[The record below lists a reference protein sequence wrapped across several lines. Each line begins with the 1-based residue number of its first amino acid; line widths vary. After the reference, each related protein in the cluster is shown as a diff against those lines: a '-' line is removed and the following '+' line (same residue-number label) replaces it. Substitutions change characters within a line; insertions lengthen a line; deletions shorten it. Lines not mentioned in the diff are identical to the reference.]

1 TTDSGKERFFAL
13 LRSMGI
19 ERPRLKVLPVF
30 QIGAEAER
38 GGAYESW
45 QQLKEGDVP
54 EEGWDHLQCS
64 ACRMVT
70 DQGVWVCPILV
81 NEPTAKMGETLT
93 DTLGAFPLE
102 HPACWTC
109 HVYGGVYSNHLALA
123 AVLEEAARRGAEAV
137 YCLGD
142 LGAFGPSP
150 EKVRPLLAQGSVLAI
165 QGNYEESLASGREDC
180 NCGYTDPRDN
190 HFAEI
195 SYRYT
200 ERNSSPDFKAW
211 MGTLPRRRR
220 VRVGNRELLL
230 VHGSPRRVNEFL
242 FQSTSPAPFLEVL
255 LDQNRCDGI
264 LCTHTGLQWHRRLA
278 SGRDVVN
285 VGVIG
290 RPANDGTTSVWF
302 AMLETREAPEDHLGV
317 ELLPLRYDHE
327 GLAAEMRR
335 EKLPEEFVETVLT
348 GWWTTCLE
356 ILPARERAAS
366 RF

>member
-1 TTDSGKERFFAL
+1 MSNRTPRDFDEQERQAREKLTAHRGMATWGEKLVPLGDFRRAAAGTGAKLSAEDRDAALSAYRAPAADST
-13 LRSMGI
+13 
-19 ERPRLKVLPVF
+19 PV
-30 QIGAEAER
+30 
-38 GGAYESW
+38 
-45 QQLKEGDVP
+45 EGPYSRIAV
-54 EEGWDHLQCS
+54 
-64 ACRMVT
+64 
-70 DQGVWVCPILV
+70 
-81 NEPTAKMGETLT
+81 
-93 DTLGAFPLE
+93 F
-102 HPACWTC
+102 
-109 HVYGGVYSNHLALA
+109 GGVYSNHLALA
-123 AVLEEAARRGAEAV
+123 AVLEEAAKRGAEAV

-142 LGAFGPSP
+142 LGAFGPNP
-150 EKVRPLLAQGSVLAI
+150 EKVRPLLAQGSVLSI

-190 HFAEI
+190 HFAGI

-278 SGRDVVN
+278 SGRDMIN

-290 RPANDGTTSVWF
+290 RPANDGSTHVWF
-302 AMLETREAPEDHLGV
+302 AMLEAREAELGV

-327 GLAAEMRR
+327 SLAAEMRR

>member
-1 TTDSGKERFFAL
+1 MSH
-13 LRSMGI
+13 
-19 ERPRLKVLPVF
+19 RPPRDLDEQARQARAKLTAHRGMATWGEKLVP
-30 QIGAEAER
+30 IGAFRAAAAAAGTKLAAGER
-38 GGAYESW
+38 SARVRSYTAG
-45 QQLKEGDVP
+45 LPDPTPVEGPYSRIAV
-54 EEGWDHLQCS
+54 
-64 ACRMVT
+64 
-70 DQGVWVCPILV
+70 
-81 NEPTAKMGETLT
+81 
-93 DTLGAFPLE
+93 F
-102 HPACWTC
+102 
-109 HVYGGVYSNHLALA
+109 GGVYNNHFALA
-123 AVLEEAARRGAEAV
+123 ALLEDAARRGADAV

-142 LGAFGPSP
+142 LGGFGPNP
-150 EKVRPLLAQGSVLAI
+150 EKVRPLLEQGGVLAI

-200 ERNSSPDFKAW
+200 ERRCSPGFKAW
-211 MGTLPRRRR
+211 MGTLPGRRR
-220 VRVGNRELLL
+220 VRVGDRELLL

-255 LDQNRCDGI
+255 LDQNRCDGV
-264 LCTHTGLQWHRRLA
+264 LCTHTGLHWHRRLP
-278 SGRDVVN
+278 SGRDVLN

-290 RPANDGTTSVWF
+290 RPANDGGTGVWY
-302 AMLETREAPEDHLGV
+302 AMLEDRGAELGV
-317 ELLPLRYDHE
+317 ERVPLVYDHQ

-335 EKLPEEFVETVLT
+335 EGLPEEFVETILT